1 MEERLYAEGCRLKG
15 EEEWE
20 IDKYQG
26 LGSIRDSLSCITL
39 RFVQTQA
46 LHCLTAFSYNTMLI
60 SVHIE
65 GTGMK
70 SVSAAEFHNHCLQLI
85 KEVHD
90 TGVPLVITDN
100 GQPVAQLGPVPDQ
113 MPTLI
118 GAHRG
123 KIKVLGDILEPI
135 GEAWEASR

>member
-1 MEERLYAEGCRLKG
+1 M
-15 EEEWE
+15 
-20 IDKYQG
+20 
-26 LGSIRDSLSCITL
+26 
-39 RFVQTQA
+39 F
-46 LHCLTAFSYNTMLI
+46 I
-60 SVHIE
+60 SAPIK

-70 SVSAAEFHNHCLQLI
+70 SVTAAEFHSHCLQLI

-100 GQPVAQLGPVPDQ
+100 GQPVAQLRPVPDQ
-113 MPTLI
+113 VPTLI

-135 GEAWEASR
+135 GEEWEASR